1 MKEYRLKN
9 IENDYLC
16 EEMSIKQS
24 LEVNKKKKIVYFNLK
39 LMKRDIIPAVVCSF
53 KRILAFNGLKGHVS
67 ISGGFTAL

>member
-24 LEVNKKKKIVYFNLK
+24 LEVNKERRLFI
-39 LMKRDIIPAVVCSF
+39 
-53 KRILAFNGLKGHVS
+53 S
-67 ISGGFTAL
+67 I